1 MRKLKH
7 HEYRLLKKADFLQ
20 WKRESNLRETRV
32 VRRYRVQNPEDYH
45 EYNKIIGLVTK
56 LANQLKQLP
65 PDDLLRQKRTGEL
78 LEKLY
83 QMGVINTKDSL
94 EQCAKVTVSALCR
107 RRLPVVMVR
116 LKFAETPKEA
126 CTLVEQGHI
135 RIGPETVTDNALLV
149 TRNME
154 DFITWVDASKIKRK
168 IATYNDEVDD
178 FDLMNT

>member
-45 EYNKIIGLVTK
+45 EYNKIVGYITK
-56 LANQLKQLP
+56 LAHQLKQLP
-65 PDDLLRQKRTGEL
+65 ADDPVRQQRTDDLM
-78 LEKLY
+78 EKLY
-83 QMGVINTKDSL
+83 QMGLIHTKDSL
-94 EQCAKVTVSALCR
+94 EHCAKVNVSALCR
-107 RRLPVVMVR
+107 RRLPVVLVR
-116 LKFAETPKEA
+116 LKFAENMKEA

-135 RIGPETVTDNALLV
+135 RIGPETVTDNALLI

-168 IATYNDEVDD
+168 VQTYNDELDD
-178 FDLMNT
+178 YDLMNS